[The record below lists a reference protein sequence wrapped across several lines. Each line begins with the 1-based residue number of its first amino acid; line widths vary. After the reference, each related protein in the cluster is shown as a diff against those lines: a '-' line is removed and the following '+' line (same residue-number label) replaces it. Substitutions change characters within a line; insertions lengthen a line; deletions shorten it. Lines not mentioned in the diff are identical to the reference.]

1 MQPHHKPLS
10 LWITMEKIRN
20 LGKRVNF
27 CLRLFSCNLTRSIW
41 GTCFHSHL
49 IPLYLLLS
57 PLRSSEQQEIPRK
70 QHGSRDGRATC
81 TVLPP
86 HWATSPHLTVG
97 WSPLPLCVSWH
108 SVGLDASATEAHS
121 AHHGPCPFN
130 IARLTLRSPDIS
142 SPWFPFLKLGIS
154 ASPHGTHGL
163 QAAGN

>member
-1 MQPHHKPLS
+1 
-10 LWITMEKIRN
+10 MEKIPN

-41 GTCFHSHL
+41 GTCFHGHL

-57 PLRSSEQQEIPRK
+57 PLRSSEQQEIARK

-81 TVLPP
+81 AVLPP
-86 HWATSPHLTVG
+86 HWATSPHLTIG
-97 WSPLPLCVSWH
+97 WWH
-108 SVGLDASATEAHS
+108 SLGLDASATEAHS
-121 AHHGPCPFN
+121 AHHGYWPFN
-130 IARLTLRSPDIS
+130 IAHLTLCSPDIS

-154 ASPHGTHGL
+154 ASPHGTYGL